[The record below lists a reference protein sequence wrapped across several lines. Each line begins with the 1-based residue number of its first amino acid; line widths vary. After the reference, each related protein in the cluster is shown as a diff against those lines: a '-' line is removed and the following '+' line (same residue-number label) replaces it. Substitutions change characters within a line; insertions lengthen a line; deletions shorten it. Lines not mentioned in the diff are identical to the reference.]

1 MIIFWAKIMLNRYIT
16 TFKHSISHP
25 RNVVDGFIDGEKNK
39 FQHPFLFCLI
49 GITVI
54 LILNSLFVDYSF
66 TPQLTDL
73 DSDDEQ
79 IQALAEWMEVAN
91 VRASTQFLPL
101 MLGLI
106 FIPMLSLPG
115 LYFFREELHSFYS
128 NLVLNSYV
136 IGSSMVALLPLIPV
150 LILVDLPLTD
160 PFINATLPAILVASV
175 GLWIYKQYFMVT
187 SLMGWVKILSSYI
200 TGYVLFIVVKGFVAG
215 VAGYMIFAIK
225 RIMELSGT

>member
-1 MIIFWAKIMLNRYIT
+1 MLNTYLT
-16 TFKHSISHP
+16 TFKHLFSHP

-39 FQHPFLFCLI
+39 FYHPFFYCLI
-49 GITVI
+49 GITGV
-54 LILNSLFVDYSF
+54 LILNSLLVDYSF

-91 VRASTQFLPL
+91 IRASTQFLPL

-136 IGSSMVALLPLIPV
+136 IGSSMIALLPLIPV
-150 LILVDLPLTD
+150 WIFVDLPLTD
-160 PFINATLPAILVASV
+160 PLMNSTLPAILVASV
-175 GLWIYKQYFMVT
+175 GLWIYKQYFLVS

-200 TGYVLFIVVKGFVAG
+200 SGYVLFIILKGFVAG
-215 VAGYMIFAIK
+215 VAGYMIFAVK